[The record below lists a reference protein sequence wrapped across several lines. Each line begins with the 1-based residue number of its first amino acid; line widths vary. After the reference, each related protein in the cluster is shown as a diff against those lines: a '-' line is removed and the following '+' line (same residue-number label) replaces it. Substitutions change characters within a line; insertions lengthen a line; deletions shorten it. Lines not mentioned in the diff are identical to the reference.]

1 MKEPAGHQE
10 IREDRNATTD
20 IQHPARKLGDKPA
33 EIAIKQSKKTK
44 ELGGGGGGRIEG
56 EIREPTHRGIRQAN
70 PGSRPGRQGRASPE
84 TQQERVRR

>member
-1 MKEPAGHQE
+1 MNEPAGHQE

-33 EIAIKQSKKTK
+33 EISIKQSKKTK
-44 ELGGGGGGRIEG
+44 ELGGEGRIEG
-56 EIREPTHRGIRQAN
+56 EIREPTHRGIQQAN

-84 TQQERVRR
+84 TQQERVQR